1 MSAGKIIGYISAGIF
16 IIFGALFILATFSES
31 RNAEF
36 GLLFT
41 GLILVGIGFV
51 IIWFASRAKPSVGST
66 GGENVTLKIDLP
78 GDVNLDT
85 MKCKSCGGALT
96 MDNIQMVAGAPVVS
110 CPYCN
115 TTYQLTEE
123 PKW

>member
-16 IIFGALFILATFSES
+16 IIFGTLFILATFSES

-51 IIWFASRAKPSVGST
+51 IIWFASRSKSAGEAGSN
-66 GGENVTLKIDLP
+66 NVTLKIDLP

-85 MKCKSCGGALT
+85 MKCKSCGGSLT
-96 MDNIQMVAGAPVVS
+96 MDNIKMVAGAPVVS

>member
-16 IIFGALFILATFSES
+16 IVFGTLFILATFSES

-51 IIWFASRAKPSVGST
+51 IIWFTSRKKPSAEAD
-66 GGENVTLKIDLP
+66 GEGVTLKLDLS
-78 GDVNLDT
+78 GDVNLDQMT
-85 MKCKSCGGALT
+85 CQSCGGAIT
-96 MDNIQMVAGAPVVS
+96 MENIKMVAGAPVVS
-110 CPYCN
+110 CPFCN
-115 TTYQLTEE
+115 STYQLTEE

>member
-16 IIFGALFILATFSES
+16 IVFGTLFILATFSES

-51 IIWFASRAKPSVGST
+51 IIWFASRKKP
-66 GGENVTLKIDLP
+66 GGEADGEGVTLKLDLS
-78 GDVNLDT
+78 GDVNLDQMT
-85 MKCKSCGGALT
+85 CQSCGGAVT
-96 MDNIQMVAGAPVVS
+96 MDNIKMVAGAPVVS
-110 CPYCN
+110 CPFCN
-115 TTYQLTEE
+115 STYQLTEE